1 MQIKQCRKYTWIC
14 WCLAAAM
21 LTSVGYMLMLRS
33 NYIFPFGDTS
43 NLKSDLYYQYIDYFG
58 WYRDQLLNGGNFFYS
73 FSLSLG
79 SNAIAHFMYYL
90 ASPLNLLIVFF
101 RHDQLPYFIDLI
113 IALKLGFG
121 AAAFF
126 LYAHFRF
133 PGGKAFFHLAGA
145 VGYGLMFY
153 NINQATN
160 LMWLDGVYML
170 PIILLGVYWLIAKRD
185 AKNWSGLM
193 LALSIFASILFN
205 WYTGYMNCLFAGI
218 YFLYELFLQSIE
230 QKRSTA
236 SQIRLT
242 GSAIFYV
249 LSGVLLSCVLF
260 FPVVLNMMSSKAGFE
275 SSDIFRFELTGSL
288 AESLRG
294 MVPGLEYQETGRQ
307 ISLFCGTAF
316 LILTVA
322 YFSFQKIK
330 LRHRV
335 YSAFFLGVMFLSV
348 YVRPLENI
356 WNGMRYATSYF
367 CRFSYVATFPVLF
380 LGMYFLCE
388 YCSKPAKD
396 VQRVLIHSVL
406 GVVAAFLVMD
416 AAEAFSERRTV
427 IFVIAVCGFLV
438 WIGLLNRRFGAVVL
452 AAAVCFEMVQ
462 AGQLTQISQFAS
474 ADSAQAYPEYVR
486 QQTQLI
492 QSIRDWDNDPFYRM
506 DQTMNRQ
513 FENSGIS
520 AALNDGMAYGFSG
533 VATYSSA
540 ASNALQNYL
549 TSCGYYAGG
558 FFIQPYG
565 EPILPSDSLFGV
577 RYVMSPAPIPG
588 FEKVEDLSQ
597 GLNGKDVYC
606 NPWALPLGFAVSGD
620 ALAEPEATDNSFWFQ
635 NQIYT
640 KLLGRS
646 CELFKPAEAELT
658 VENGVLTVRLP
669 QQGDAED
676 ILYLYVSGNMP
687 PDMDVEIDGSYRTK
701 YNSWLSYE
709 MMCAGTAGEE
719 HTVVFKNV
727 GDLAPENFPLCVA
740 YLDMSEFRAAIE
752 ELKANSF
759 QTQLF
764 RNGKV
769 SGTYDAKEA
778 GYLLLTIPYDSG
790 WKITVNGEKTD
801 AQKGAGMFLTIP
813 VQAGTNEV
821 QLNYSLPGLVPG
833 TILSL
838 AGLGLLVLV
847 QWKLVRG
854 HRKDK

>member
-1 MQIKQCRKYTWIC
+1 MQMKRYRKYAWIC
-14 WCLAAAM
+14 WCLAAAI
-21 LTSVGYMLMLRS
+21 LTFGGYALMLRS

-79 SNAIAHFMYYL
+79 SNAIGYFMYYL

-101 RHDQLPYFIDLI
+101 QHDQLPYFIDLI
-113 IALKLGFG
+113 IALKLGLS
-121 AAAFF
+121 AASFF

-133 PGGKAFFHLAGA
+133 PKGRSLFHLAGA

-170 PIILLGVYWLIAKRD
+170 PMILLGVYWMISQRD
-185 AKNWSGLM
+185 TRNFGGLM
-193 LALSIFASILFN
+193 LALSIFCSILFN

-230 QKRSTA
+230 QKRTA
-236 SQIRLT
+236 VSQIRLM
-242 GSAIFYV
+242 GSAVVYV

-275 SSDIFRFELTGSL
+275 SSNIFQFELTGSL

-294 MVPGLEYQETGRQ
+294 MVPGLEYQESGRQ

-335 YSAFFLGVMFLSV
+335 YSAIFLGVMFLSV

-367 CRFSYVATFPVLF
+367 CRFSYVSTFPVLF

-388 YCSKPAKD
+388 YCAGPARE
-396 VQRVLIHSVL
+396 VQCVLIRSVL

-416 AAEAFSERRTV
+416 AAEAFSEMRTV

-438 WIGLLNRRFGAVVL
+438 WIGLSNRRLGAVVL
-452 AAAVCFEMVQ
+452 AAVVCVEMVQ
-462 AGQLTQISQFAS
+462 AGTLTQISQFAS
-474 ADSAQAYPEYVR
+474 ADSAQNYPNYVR
-486 QQTQLI
+486 QQTELV
-492 QSIRDWDNDPFYRM
+492 QSIQAEDTEPFYRM

-513 FENSGIS
+513 FSNSGIS
-520 AALNDGMAYGFSG
+520 SALNDGLAYGFSG
-533 VATYSSA
+533 VATYSST
-540 ASNALQNYL
+540 ASDAVQNYL
-549 TSCGYYAGG
+549 TQCGYYAGG

-577 RYVMSPAPIPG
+577 RYVMSPSPIPG
-588 FEKVEDLSQ
+588 FEKVESLSQ
-597 GLNGKDVYC
+597 GLNGKDVYR

-620 ALAEPEATDNSFWFQ
+620 ALAELEATENRFAFQ

-646 CELFKPAEAELT
+646 CELFQPAKAELT
-658 VENGVLTVRLP
+658 VEDGVLTVRLP
-669 QQGDAED
+669 QQADAED
-676 ILYLYVSGNMP
+676 ILYLYVSGDMPQNME
-687 PDMDVEIDGSYRTK
+687 VKVDGSYRTR

-709 MMCAGTAGEE
+709 MMCAGTAGQD
-719 HTVVFKNV
+719 HVVTFTNV
-727 GDLAPENFPLCVA
+727 GDLAPENFPLHAA
-740 YLDMSEFRAAIE
+740 YLDMGEFRAAID

-759 QTQLF
+759 QTHLF
-764 RNGKV
+764 EDGKV
-769 SGTYDAKEA
+769 SGTYDAKES
-778 GYLLLTIPYDSG
+778 GNLLLTIPYDSG
-790 WKITVNGEKTD
+790 WKITVNGEKTN
-801 AQKGAGMFLTIP
+801 AKKGAGLFLTIP

-833 TILSL
+833 AVLSVM
-838 AGLGLLVLV
+838 GLGLLILS
-847 QWKLVRG
+847 QSKLVNRR
-854 HRKDK
+854 RKTS